1 MSNIIGIDPDYDYL
15 FDPQQ
20 AKPKGWCPM
29 CGGEICGDAEL
40 CRQCQEEMG
49 YEGD

>member
-1 MSNIIGIDPDYDYL
+1 MSKIIGYDPNYDYL

-20 AKPKGWCPM
+20 AKPKGWCPV

-40 CRQCQEEMG
+40 CWKCQEEME
-49 YEGD
+49 YD